1 MICLTEIKP
10 TEWNGMPE
18 FHIFREW
25 EYSLG
30 FSKGMEDPWIP

>member
-1 MICLTEIKP
+1 MDAAFSKKEKHSFMICLTEIKP

-25 EYSLG
+25 EYS
-30 FSKGMEDPWIP
+30 